1 MKIMIKDPNSP
12 YLYTLS
18 QGKLLS
24 NLTPYSST
32 YPNRPNVSVPPGFPL
47 IYWLSITVS
56 AFTGCSHEATELF
69 NKFVEHC
76 QQMEETKKLMMNAI
90 RVFVFL
96 VGKIV
101 KDVNRWAVRGGSPYN
116 DWGST
121 WKGCLFKGSG
131 IWKGRPGCRYNRE
144 EKSLCHVAMVAKFLD
159 ETNRLS
165 HFKVYSHY
173 FKLHWSD
180 LGETFLGPYISLFKF
195 RKIKRQFFL
204 LCSPTP

>member
-56 AFTGCSHEATELF
+56 AFSGCSHEATELF

-101 KDVNRWAVRGGSPYN
+101 KDINRWVARGVLLTTTEAPPERVAFLRVQVYERVGRAVVTIERRS
-116 DWGST
+116 
-121 WKGCLFKGSG
+121 
-131 IWKGRPGCRYNRE
+131 RYVT
-144 EKSLCHVAMVAKFLD
+144 LP
-159 ETNRLS
+159 
-165 HFKVYSHY
+165 
-173 FKLHWSD
+173 WSQNFWMKQTD
-180 LGETFLGPYISLFKF
+180 
-195 RKIKRQFFL
+195 
-204 LCSPTP
+204 

>member
-76 QQMEETKKLMMNAI
+76 QQMEETKKLMINAI

-101 KDVNRWAVRGGSPYN
+101 KDVNRWAVRGVLLTTTEAPRERVAFLRVQVYERV
-116 DWGST
+116 
-121 WKGCLFKGSG
+121 
-131 IWKGRPGCRYNRE
+131 GRAVVTIERRSRYVT
-144 EKSLCHVAMVAKFLD
+144 LP
-159 ETNRLS
+159 
-165 HFKVYSHY
+165 
-173 FKLHWSD
+173 W
-180 LGETFLGPYISLFKF
+180 
-195 RKIKRQFFL
+195 
-204 LCSPTP
+204 